1 MKKVLLVVVSA
12 VLAAAMAV
20 SMVACGNASK
30 IKIIDVDLS
39 SEQYGAAIKKG
50 NTELKTEI
58 DANLEQLCSEE
69 GYEVNGEKV
78 TFSSLYE
85 AEMAAQESN
94 EVISIG
100 KVKTTSTDRSKELVV
115 ATNAE
120 FAPFEYRIGLDE
132 FGGIDMQIAKFLAD
146 AMGKELVISHMAFEV
161 VLEAV
166 NSGDADIALAGLTI
180 NEERAK
186 QVDFSI
192 AYYDTTQ
199 RIAVAADNTMFDNC
213 TTEEQV
219 VEVLKGLS
227 GVSAGAAKNQTGYYY
242 LYGDE
247 SFEFEG
253 YRDNMTV
260 KPYQTVAAAVQ
271 DLANGTIT
279 LVCADKDTLQ
289 ASVNAING

>member
-1 MKKVLLVVVSA
+1 MKKVLLAVVA
-12 VLAAAMAV
+12 ALLAAAMAV
-20 SMVACGNASK
+20 SMVACGKSAEV
-30 IKIIDVDLS
+30 KIIDVDLS
-39 SEQYGAAIKKG
+39 NEQYGAAIRKG
-50 NTELKTEI
+50 NTELKAQIDEI
-58 DANLEQLCSEE
+58 LGQLCSEE
-69 GYEVNGEKV
+69 GYEVDGQKV
-78 TFSSLYE
+78 TFQSLYE
-85 AEMAAQESN
+85 AEMAAQESG

-100 KVKTTSTDRSKELVV
+100 KVKTESTDRTKELVV

-186 QVDFSI
+186 QVDFSV

-199 RIAVAADNTMFDNC
+199 RIAVAADNTMFDEC

-219 VEVLKGLS
+219 VEVLKSLS
-227 GVSAGAAKNQTGYYY
+227 GVNAGAAKNQTGYYY

-247 SFEFEG
+247 SFGFDG

-271 DLANGTIT
+271 DLANGTIE

>member
-1 MKKVLLVVVSA
+1 MKKVLLAVVA
-12 VLAAAMAV
+12 ALLAAAMAV
-20 SMVACGNASK
+20 SMVACGKSAEV
-30 IKIIDVDLS
+30 KIIDVDLS
-39 SEQYGAAIKKG
+39 NEQYGAAIRKG
-50 NTELKTEI
+50 NTELKAQIDEI
-58 DANLEQLCSEE
+58 LGQLCSEA
-69 GYEVNGEKV
+69 GYEVDGQKV
-78 TFSSLYE
+78 TFQSLYE
-85 AEMAAQESN
+85 AEMAAQEN
-94 EVISIG
+94 GEVISIG
-100 KVKTTSTDRSKELVV
+100 KVKTESTDRTKELVV

-186 QVDFSI
+186 QVDFSV

-199 RIAVAADNTMFDNC
+199 RIAVAADNTMFDEC

-219 VEVLKGLS
+219 VEVLKSLS
-227 GVSAGAAKNQTGYYY
+227 GVNAGAAKNQTGYYY

-247 SFEFEG
+247 SFGFDG

-271 DLANGTIT
+271 DLANGTIE